1 MSSQKTL
8 ILVTILV
15 LAGSSVGDPNDFVN
29 PKYVVT
35 AKNDEKTRSAR
46 DRIIRDGK
54 NSAKQGPW
62 SAYNEQSSSSIKWR
76 PSRLSKL
83 GTIVRVSYDFKAIAI
98 NTSSSHW
105 PNCNWCGKART
116 NTNGPVDPDARDQQ
130 VHPQSSQGQSPDD
143 LAGAPKPHN
152 GSGSLFERLKRHVDY
167 DDPFRVAPNSS
178 LGLGLLDM
186 MGDIFDLFLGTEKQG
201 LATSDVTST
210 SILEGLEYIKDEVD
224 KFTETLSSENGF
236 SGGLEKS
243 TETSIIGPKSTRS
256 GEDNHNHQRVVRD
269 LPLKATGSNPPLE
282 VPANLAHT
290 SIATLPGPLGLT
302 TGSTASSS
310 YPEESPLRA
319 PGPTKTKSSWSS
331 CPYKS
336 RDGKVNPDTRDIKSS
351 AYIGQ
356 VSQSVL
362 WNAIAAAA
370 SGAQSHEKS
379 VADFINTFFLDN
391 KSKMNPKV
399 EFGQVVRGPPG
410 TQAGSYM
417 GILDMR
423 SLVKVVNAILV
434 LRETQSSYWTQD
446 RDDRMKV
453 WATQYVRWVEASAV
467 GKKAERAANNHGSFY
482 PNQIAAMKILSG
494 DIVGAKQVLQS
505 YFDNQFQDQI
515 VASGEQASLTCFNL
529 EAMITNAKLGDYIGI
544 NYWSTRTKYGATIQT
559 AVDYIIS
566 LDPGNERVEEALPH
580 VAAVAAVYGDPRRK
594 YTNYLKSVNR
604 NYDKKPFW
612 FYDQPAAIM
621 NKPKGKRDVVDIASP
636 STVGSGSEATVTDT
650 DSEDPA
656 PSTEPEDPSRPQNV
670 EAAGVDQD
678 HPPEMFAHG
687 RLVELEEGL
696 FVGWDDVR
704 EFYRKVG
711 QSIRQR
717 AYDPE
722 QTIAPPP
729 MFQDGKEVELEDG
742 LDVDWDGI
750 SSFYGPADIIFALS
764 SDWIRGPGAW
774 KLCDETAFIR
784 TTKFQTMADVTESA
798 GANDKPIQ
806 VKLVL
811 LGESAVGK
819 SSIVMRFVND
829 EFQANKE
836 PTIGAAFLTQ
846 KCRLED
852 RVLRYEIWDTAG
864 QERFHSLAP
873 MYYRNAQAAVVVYDV
888 TKEATLEKAKT
899 WVKELQRQAS
909 PNIVIALAGNKV
921 DLVAPAVPTTPV
933 TPATGDDEDEADDAT
948 ATPGEGTGESENLRK
963 VPKDE
968 AQAYATEAGLLF
980 FETSAKTGEGIAEIF
995 TEIAK
1000 KIPIEHILSS
1010 RGQGGANRGTA
1021 GQRSD
1026 GVQLGQDVAKG
1037 KDACNC

>member
-1 MSSQKTL
+1 MTGVVMVRGKLATGMTTDAGIGQLCFRNCCTTPIAMAPPASSNPPYYDEEPKDS

-105 PNCNWCGKART
+105 PN
-116 NTNGPVDPDARDQQ
+116 
-130 VHPQSSQGQSPDD
+130 SSTPSEFQGQSPDD
-143 LAGAPKPHN
+143 LAGASKPHN
-152 GSGSLFERLKRHVDY
+152 GSGSLFERIKRHVDY

-186 MGDIFDLFLGTEKQG
+186 MGDIFDLFLGTEKQE

-210 SILEGLEYIKDEVD
+210 RILEGLEYIKDEVD

-236 SGGLEKS
+236 SAGLEKS

-269 LPLKATGSNPPLE
+269 LPLKATGSNRLE

-319 PGPTKTKSSWSS
+319 PGPTKTKSCTPSPTKSMPPQSSNKAWSS

-399 EFGQVVRGPPG
+399 EFGQVIRGPPG

-453 WATQYVRWVEASAV
+453 WATQYVRWVEASAM

-494 DIVGAKQVLQS
+494 DIVGAKQPLEAVRTRPFH
-505 YFDNQFQDQI
+505 YR
-515 VASGEQASLTCFNL
+515 CFNL

-636 STVGSGSEATVTDT
+636 STILLRVPNRGSFETTKRG
-650 DSEDPA
+650 
-656 PSTEPEDPSRPQNV
+656 
-670 EAAGVDQD
+670 
-678 HPPEMFAHG
+678 G
-687 RLVELEEGL
+687 RRL
-696 FVGWDDVR
+696 R
-704 EFYRKVG
+704 

-722 QTIAPPP
+722 QTIVPPP